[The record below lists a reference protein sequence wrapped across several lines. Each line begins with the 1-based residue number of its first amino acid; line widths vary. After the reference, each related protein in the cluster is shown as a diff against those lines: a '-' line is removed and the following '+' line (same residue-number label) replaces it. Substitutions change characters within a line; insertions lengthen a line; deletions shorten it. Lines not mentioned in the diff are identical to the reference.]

1 MLVRVEVVDK
11 ISIRMMSIGVVGT
24 SVAIVGTALSGGGGG
39 GRVLFA
45 G

>member
-1 MLVRVEVVDK
+1 
-11 ISIRMMSIGVVGT
+11 MMIIGVVGT

-39 GRVLFA
+39 GGGGRVLFA